1 MAYSFVELSSSVN
14 KKDFSSRSDAL
25 NEYLRKFATQDQKRN
40 LAKCYVLLSDD
51 DAEVVGY
58 YTISAS
64 SIPLTSFPEKVQKR
78 ATYEVLPVAL
88 IGRLAIDKKFEGKGF
103 GSVLI
108 YDAIER
114 VKNSALAV
122 SAVIVVAKDD
132 SASRF
137 YKHLGFIPFDEPVN
151 GKEALFYPLSKI
163 FNAN

>member
-1 MAYSFVELSSSVN
+1 MTYSFVELSSSVN
-14 KKDFSSRSDAL
+14 KKDFASRSDAL
-25 NEYLRKFATQDQKRN
+25 NEYLRKFAAQDQKRN
-40 LAKCYVLLSDD
+40 LAKCYVLLSDNAD
-51 DAEVVGY
+51 VVGY

-64 SIPLTSFPEKVQKR
+64 SIPLTSFPENVQRR
-78 ATYEVLPVAL
+78 AAYEVLPVAL
-88 IGRLAIDKKFEGKGF
+88 IGRLAIDKQFEGKGF

-137 YKHLGFIPFDEPVN
+137 YRHLGFIPFDESVN

-163 FNAN
+163 FNSN